1 MNVLKVSKIWERG
14 EISVGS
20 MFFYGTTLL
29 ILIAIP
35 VTVLILGNQ
44 TDRVTR
50 ASTNQVQFSDPPSI
64 TMDFPQE
71 SFKSTER
78 ITANVTSTNSN
89 WNIIFFSTTFPSV
102 SAPSQY
108 LKTTIVSQGPY
119 IGQAYYSSSVSG
131 YFMAVTYQLQ
141 GIYGEFKSG
150 DVMCSWDGG
159 LYIYK
164 QKDVNPVIA
173 LIDKNAQEGEWQ
185 RITSCM
191 NSGVKRMEVTQ

>member
-1 MNVLKVSKIWERG
+1 
-14 EISVGS
+14 

-29 ILIAIP
+29 LLLAIP
-35 VTVLILGNQ
+35 ITVFVLGSQ

-50 ASTNQVQFSDPPSI
+50 ASNNQVSFTDPPSI
-64 TMDFPQE
+64 TMQFPLE
-71 SFKSTER
+71 SVKNGER
-78 ITANVTSTNSN
+78 IVSNVTSTNSN
-89 WNIIFFSTTFPSV
+89 WNIIFFSTTFPS
-102 SAPSQY
+102 SGAPSPF

-150 DVMCSWDGG
+150 DIMCSWDGG

-164 QKDVNPVIA
+164 QKDVNPVVA
-173 LIDKNAQEGEWQ
+173 LVDKNAKEGEWQ
-185 RITSCM
+185 RITTCQ
-191 NSGVKRMEVTQ
+191 NSGVKRIEVIP